1 VGSLPNKIEIV
12 PAILVKSR
20 EELLRKIEIVRPY
33 AKKAQMDVMD
43 GVFVPNKT
51 IGVEELQDLP
61 DGIEYEFHWMVQKP
75 EEWIEKI
82 NGSFLHCVHAEA
94 KMDFEK
100 VKEAVRRNSGRIGI
114 AINPPTQAEVV
125 DGYIKDV
132 EEVMV
137 MAVNPGFSNQKYI
150 ESVEEKI
157 KKLRERYP
165 KMTIS
170 VDGGINAETIGR
182 AAKAGANK
190 FYTASAVFS
199 AKDVG
204 KAIKKLKEEAEKHG
218 R

>member
-1 VGSLPNKIEIV
+1 MPNAIEIV

-20 EELLRKIEIVRPY
+20 EELIRRVELVRPY
-33 AKKAQMDVMD
+33 VKKVQIDVMD

-51 IGVEELQDLP
+51 IGIEELQDLP
-61 DGIEYEFHWMVQKP
+61 GGVEYEFHWMVQNP
-75 EEWIEKI
+75 EKWIEKTR
-82 NGSFLHCVHAEA
+82 GSFLHCVHAEA
-94 KMDFEK
+94 RMDFER
-100 VKEAVRRNSGRIGI
+100 VKEAVGRMGKLGI
-114 AINPPTQAEVV
+114 AINPPTPAEIV

-157 KKLRERYP
+157 KKLRKKYP
-165 KMTIS
+165 KITIS
-170 VDGGINAETIGR
+170 VDGGINSETIGR

-190 FYTASAVFS
+190 FYAASAIFS
-199 AKDVG
+199 AANVG
-204 KAIKKLKEEAEKHG
+204 EVIEKLKEEARKHG